1 MRADEWQLKLREN
14 VQAGLAKLSGASD
27 AAAAR
32 FLRSQR
38 AISTAVDGMKSNI
51 RAGIGGAWQGITEQL
66 GEYKQQLIGSLPL
79 PPQMASAL
87 GALAGPL
94 GVAVALVGA
103 LSLGLAKG
111 VQAAEQYGRGFREL
125 RNLNLDKTQAELDQL
140 NDSLLG
146 LSFERGLN
154 AEAVTKAY
162 YDIQSATGQY
172 GEDVLR
178 MAGRIGEASRALNMD
193 YSSAVNAVSKSMLA
207 FKLEADQVDAIMA
220 SNAKT
225 VQVGVT
231 TFDELARS
239 QTEYAGAAS
248 AVGQTLD
255 SANKVFAALT
265 QSTKNS
271 AVAATMTKG
280 AFQDLTKANTVNG
293 LNQIGVAVFDAN
305 GQLRQAD
312 AILRDLVPQ
321 LSQMSDQEFS
331 ALKEEIGG
339 SEGLRGLLDQAKG
352 SGDNL
357 LRTLDAFDA
366 SQIEVGKVIE
376 MANNDL
382 DVMRDKLAN
391 QINAKFIE
399 LGRLVQPIVVA
410 MLKGFSWV
418 LERVVGIGSALGKVW
433 EWMRAIYDQSM
444 VVRFTLE
451 SLFAVVEAGWS
462 VVKGIIGATLEAMMT
477 PVRVMGKVLQGEF
490 GQAWD
495 ELTGGAAAF
504 ADELGGG
511 VKGVATAFGDALDAT
526 LNPQRT
532 VQVQPVMGE
541 LETPMQQA
549 LVGANA
555 GAPSPGG
562 FVPNA
567 GGTGAANDAARQ
579 GVSQVVGGGQQ
590 VRNVTVNIQSLVRE
604 IVVNTTTVREG
615 MTDIKRAV
623 EQGIIQAVNGAELA
637 VAND

>member
-14 VQAGLAKLSGASD
+14 VQAGLQKLSGASD

-38 AISTAVDGMKSNI
+38 AISTAVDGMGAGI
-51 RAGIGGAWQGITEQL
+51 RAGLGGAWQGITEQM
-66 GEYKQQLIGSLPL
+66 GEYKQQLISSLPI
-79 PPQMASAL
+79 PPQMATGLS
-87 GALAGPL
+87 ALAGPL
-94 GVAVALVGA
+94 GIAIALVGA

-146 LSFERGLN
+146 LSFDRGLN

-172 GEDVLR
+172 GDQVLQ
-178 MAGRIGEASRALNMD
+178 MSARIGEASRALNMD
-193 YSSAVNAVSKSMLA
+193 YGAAVNAVSKAMLA
-207 FKLEADQVDAIMA
+207 FKMDATEVDAIMQ

-231 TFDELARS
+231 TYDELARS

-248 AVGQTLD
+248 SVGQSLD

-280 AFQDLTKANTVNG
+280 AFQDLVKENTVAG
-293 LNQIGVAVFDAN
+293 LRKVGVEVFDAT
-305 GQLRQAD
+305 GQMRQAD

-321 LSQMSDQEFS
+321 LTQLSDQEFS

-366 SQIEVGKVIE
+366 SQFDLNKAIDL
-376 MANNDL
+376 ANNDL
-382 DVMRDKLAN
+382 DVMRDKLGS

-399 LGRLVQPIVVA
+399 LGQLVQPLVVG
-410 MLKGFSWV
+410 MMQGFSWV
-418 LERVVGIGSALGKVW
+418 LDKVLNIGRTLGDVW
-433 EWMRAIYDQSM
+433 GWMRSIYDQSM
-444 VVRFTLE
+444 AVRFVLT
-451 SLFAVVEAGWS
+451 SLFATVEAGWAL
-462 VVKGIIGATLEAMMT
+462 VKAAIGATLEAMMT

-495 ELTGGAAAF
+495 ELTGGAAQF
-504 ADELGGG
+504 SNELAGG
-511 VKGVATAFGDALDAT
+511 VRGVASAFGDAITET
-526 LNPQRT
+526 LGGPRT
-532 VQVQPVMGE
+532 VEVQPVMKE
-541 LETPMQQA
+541 VTSPTQQV
-549 LVGANA
+549 L
-555 GAPSPGG
+555 
-562 FVPNA
+562 
-567 GGTGAANDAARQ
+567 TGSDAAPKPIMAGLFKGATEGEGTKATRD

-590 VRNVTVNIQSLVRE
+590 VKNVTVNIQSLVRE
-604 IVVNTTTVREG
+604 LVVNTNSVREG
-615 MTDIKRAV
+615 AVDIKRQI